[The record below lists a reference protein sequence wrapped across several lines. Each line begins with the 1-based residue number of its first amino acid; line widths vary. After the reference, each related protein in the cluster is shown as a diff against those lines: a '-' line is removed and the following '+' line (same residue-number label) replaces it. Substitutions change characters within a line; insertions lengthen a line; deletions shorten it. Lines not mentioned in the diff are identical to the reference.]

1 MKRESGRN
9 REWKEA
15 IEMRGHLEY
24 EREREKKKGG
34 RRRYEEYK
42 ENENYMK
49 RDERRKR

>member
-24 EREREKKKGG
+24 EREREKK
-34 RRRYEEYK
+34 RREGDGV
-42 ENENYMK
+42 MK
-49 RDERRKR
+49 NTKKMRII